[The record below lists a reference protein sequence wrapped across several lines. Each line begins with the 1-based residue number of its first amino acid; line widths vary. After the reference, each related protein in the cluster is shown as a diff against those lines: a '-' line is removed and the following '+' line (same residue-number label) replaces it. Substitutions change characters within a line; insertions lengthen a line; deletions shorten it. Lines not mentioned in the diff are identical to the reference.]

1 MENNYIKS
9 NGYIDPEILKND
21 DSKNLP
27 YLDDIFNKYHCDK
40 SQYSQYD
47 SIINVIDYT
56 SAALKTK
63 GMEEVLDE
71 ENLLTLKEQVKLL
84 EKKIR
89 EKNKPKTITISG
101 ETHNKIKN
109 FCNSINI
116 NIGDWVSKTVIDA
129 IDDYINKYDC
139 ILNSEEE
146 IDDKKVLQ
154 EKYSDLIINEEGI
167 AIYTKEAYN
176 AIHNQ
181 DVFKSLNVQFE
192 EEDDIVVD
200 KLIPK
205 DVILEDVQIN
215 TTDGFP
221 GFDFDKY
228 QIATNLEYLS
238 DDKEN
243 D

>member
-1 MENNYIKS
+1 MENNYKKTNETTV
-9 NGYIDPEILKND
+9 NGHLEKF
-21 DSKNLP
+21 
-27 YLDDIFNKYHCDK
+27 YLDNIFKVDK

-63 GMEEVLDE
+63 EMEDVLDE

-84 EKKIR
+84 EKKIK

-109 FCNSINI
+109 FCNSINM

-129 IDDYINKYDC
+129 IDDYINKYNC
-139 ILNSEEE
+139 IITDEE
-146 IDDKKVLQ
+146 IDDKKILQ
-154 EKYSDLIINEEGI
+154 EKYSNVIINEDGKTV
-167 AIYTKEAYN
+167 YTKEAYDI
-176 AIHNQ
+176 IHNQ
-181 DVFKSLNVQFE
+181 GVFKSLNVKFE
-192 EEDDIVVD
+192 EEDDIIVD

-205 DVILEDVQIN
+205 DVIIAEDIQIK

-221 GFDFDKY
+221 GFDFKC
-228 QIATNLEYLS
+228 NNFS
-238 DDKEN
+238 KEN
-243 D
+243 E